1 MTSQLPLQPNLHSL
15 PDEAVRRRA
24 RLLPLYKVILHN
36 DDYHE
41 MVYVIFALHHSINN
55 LSMSEAEH
63 IMLAAHLTGTAIVVI
78 CPKEL
83 AEYYQERLLSYHLT
97 ATIEP
102 E

>member
-1 MTSQLPLQPNLHSL
+1 MPIQLPLQHNLHSL
-15 PDEAVRRRA
+15 PDEAVRRRI

-36 DDYHE
+36 DNVHE

-55 LSMSEAEH
+55 LSLSEAEH

>member
-1 MTSQLPLQPNLHSL
+1 MTSQLPLQSNLHSL
-15 PDEAVRRRA
+15 PDEDVRRRA
-24 RLLPLYKVILHN
+24 RLLPLYKVVLHN
-36 DDYHE
+36 DDVHE

-55 LSMSEAEH
+55 LSLSEAEH

-83 AEYYQERLLSYHLT
+83 AEYYQERLLSYRLT